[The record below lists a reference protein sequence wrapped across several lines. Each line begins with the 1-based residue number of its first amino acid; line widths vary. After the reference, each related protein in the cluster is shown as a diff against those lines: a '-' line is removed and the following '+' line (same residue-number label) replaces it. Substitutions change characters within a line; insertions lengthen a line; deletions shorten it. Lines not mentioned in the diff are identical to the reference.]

1 MAIGP
6 NGEVRPSDP
15 IAQAV
20 LIGKIATRQVEDPT
34 VHTGKSAAGRRGAKV
49 RAERLN
55 GEQRK
60 AVAKAAAKARWEQP
74 VA

>member
-1 MAIGP
+1 MRIGP
-6 NGEVRPSDP
+6 NGEKRPSDP

-20 LIGKIATRQVEDPT
+20 LIGKIATRQVEDT
-34 VHTGKSAAGRRGAKV
+34 SVHAAKSAAGRKGAKV
-49 RAERLN
+49 RHASMD

-60 AVAKAAAKARWEQP
+60 ALAKAGAAARWGQP